1 MEQKCHSQIKTSEE
15 NAVTERGQRRDNE
28 KSIQQLRMQPNPDDI
43 FSKILEKSIYEK
55 ARDKM
60 KQGKKKEDDQ
70 AEEETKKDYLL
81 PILKKLSLEDKGD
94 TELDE
99 EAAIH
104 VKNEALK
111 NLKER
116 LLTRAEIIQKRL
128 VEEQKKLETAFANLK
143 RKGEA
148 MTQEDE
154 QKYDNEIHKANF
166 RIDILTERASQHYR
180 TSLRKFEQ
188 LDDKLMNDPRLKV
201 LRRNK

>member
-1 MEQKCHSQIKTSEE
+1 
-15 NAVTERGQRRDNE
+15 
-28 KSIQQLRMQPNPDDI
+28 
-43 FSKILEKSIYEK
+43 
-55 ARDKM
+55 M

-81 PILKKLSLEDKGD
+81 PILKKLSLEDKAD
-94 TELDE
+94 MELDE

-148 MTQEDE
+148 MT
-154 QKYDNEIHKANF
+154 
-166 RIDILTERASQHYR
+166 
-180 TSLRKFEQ
+180 
-188 LDDKLMNDPRLKV
+188 
-201 LRRNK
+201 